1 MSDFAIAEVFPG
13 KLNALVK
20 NIMKQT
26 GVSDPNEAVRLINS
40 GECVISRL
48 ESRWREE
55 DGVIYFTLISDGTT
69 GPEWIERTKKRGNRL
84 TEYAEQVLNSPEFVP
99 TNGEPYRVAVLKG
112 MLFND
117 NERITKNIRAEA
129 NRRGLE
135 TPNAELVCLIREA
148 FTNEELEA
156 MGLVWILCMHEPI
169 EDTDGGPR
177 LLVGRRLDGGRW
189 LNAYYGNP
197 HVRWNRSDG
206 FAFVVPQVG
215 SQH

>member
-48 ESRWREE
+48 ERRWREE
-55 DGVIYFTLISDGTT
+55 DGVIYFTLTSDDTT

-84 TEYAEQVLNSPEFVP
+84 TKYAEQVLNSSDFVP
-99 TNGEPYRVAVLKG
+99 TNGVTYQVAVLKG
-112 MLFND
+112 MLFSD

-135 TPNAELVCLIREA
+135 TPNAELACLIREA
-148 FTNEELEA
+148 FTDEELEA
-156 MGLVWILCMHEPI
+156 MGLWWIVCMHEPI
-169 EDTDGGPR
+169 NDAGGDPS
-177 LLVGRRLDGGRW
+177 LLGARRNIGGRY
-189 LNAYYGNP
+189 LDTIRDGP
-197 HVRWNRSDG
+197 DDRWSHGSG
-206 FAFVVPQVG
+206 FAFVVPQV
-215 SQH
+215 